1 MIPFE
6 QALRIIESSVGALPA
21 ERVPFMQ
28 TLNRVVAREVVSDA
42 DMPPFN
48 KSAMDGY
55 ACRKADL
62 GNALEIIDLIPAG
75 NLPSGAIGPGQC
87 ARIMTGAM
95 VPPGADFVMMKEHAG
110 INPSGK
116 IYRLKESENENICY
130 RGEDIKAGDII
141 IEPGTKLLPAH
152 LAMLAAVGCTLPWV
166 YKTPRVAVLSTGNEL
181 VEPDQIPGAG
191 KIRNSNGYQ
200 LAAQVSHM
208 GLSSA
213 YLGIAP
219 DDASTLEKLLSD
231 ALEKYDVVLISG
243 GVSVGDFDYV
253 PEVLGKLNV
262 KPLFHGINVKPGR
275 HLLFGSRGSCIVMG
289 MPGNPVSSFVLFEVL
304 VKPLLNRLMGCAV
317 EPVKLRLPLEQVYV
331 RKKPDMLFF
340 IPVDI
345 TEKGTALPLEYH
357 GSAHINA
364 YTRAGGIMEVPVGII
379 EIKKGELVDV
389 RPL

>member
-6 QALRIIESSVGALPA
+6 QALRIIKSSVGALPA
-21 ERVPFMQ
+21 ENVSF
-28 TLNRVVAREVVSDA
+28 TLALNRVLAQEVISDA

-75 NLPSGAIGPGQC
+75 KLPSGAIGPGQC

-95 VPPGADFVMMKEHAG
+95 VPPGADFVMMKEHVG

-116 IYRLKESENENICY
+116 VYRLTENENENICY

-141 IEPGTKLLPAH
+141 LVPGTKLLPAH
-152 LAMLAAVGCTLPWV
+152 LAMLAAVGCTLPLV
-166 YKTPRVAVLSTGNEL
+166 YKSPRVAVLSTGNEL
-181 VEPDQIPGAG
+181 VEPAQIPGDG

-208 GLSSA
+208 GLSSV

-219 DDASTLEKLLSD
+219 DDASTLEGILSD
-231 ALEKYDVVLISG
+231 ALEKFEVVLISG
-243 GVSVGDFDYV
+243 GVSVGDYDYV
-253 PEVLGKLNV
+253 PEVLRKLNV

-275 HLLFGSRGSCIVMG
+275 HLLLGNRGNCTVMG
-289 MPGNPVSSFVLFEVL
+289 MPGNPVSSFVMFEVL
-304 VKPLLNRLMGCAV
+304 VKPLLNHLMGCVAK
-317 EPVKLRLPLEQVYV
+317 PVKLRLPLEQAYV
-331 RKKPDMLFF
+331 RKKPDTLFF
-340 IPVDI
+340 IPVGI

-364 YTRAGGIMEVPVGII
+364 YTRAGGIMEVPVGVI